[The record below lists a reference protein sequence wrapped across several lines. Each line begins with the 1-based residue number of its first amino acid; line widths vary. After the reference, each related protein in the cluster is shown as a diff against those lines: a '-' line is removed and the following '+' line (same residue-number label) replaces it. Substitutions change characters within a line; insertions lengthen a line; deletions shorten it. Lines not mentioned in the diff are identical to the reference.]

1 MPDHVPEV
9 LFVCIH
15 NAGRSQMA
23 AALLAHHAGDRV
35 AVRSAGTAPA
45 AMARYGLIWLEIAH
59 TDYTSLP
66 EHTRDQISAR
76 IEQLLE
82 NPRQPRD
89 GYDELTDQWTTT
101 YGGGAGLIVY
111 AVVHEPQR
119 VIILRLV

>member
-1 MPDHVPEV
+1 
-9 LFVCIH
+9 
-15 NAGRSQMA
+15 
-23 AALLAHHAGDRV
+23 
-35 AVRSAGTAPA
+35 
-45 AMARYGLIWLEIAH
+45 MARYRLVWLEIARE
-59 TDYTSLP
+59 YLASLP
-66 EHTRDQISAR
+66 VEVREQVSAR

-111 AVVHEPQR
+111 AVVHQRER